1 MIGQITPGPVLLT
14 TSFMNINKQ
23 LSGLNRRIQR
33 LRFKENPPTLKIK
46 FLNQQE
52 LEQEQDINDEY
63 CLIVRIEE
71 KSTDLFSSR
80 L

>member
-14 TSFMNINKQ
+14 TSFININKE

-46 FLNQQE
+46 VLNQ
-52 LEQEQDINDEY
+52 
-63 CLIVRIEE
+63 
-71 KSTDLFSSR
+71 
-80 L
+80 